1 MLVLSRKINESIL
14 IGGNIEIVVLG
25 SEGDTI
31 KLGIKAPKHVD
42 IYRKELYEAIQASN
56 KEAARNQ
63 VPLKEL
69 AGLLRMERGEK
80 SSGKS

>member
-63 VPLKEL
+63 MPLKEL
-69 AGLLRMERGEK
+69 AGLLRVERGEM
-80 SSGKS
+80 GE